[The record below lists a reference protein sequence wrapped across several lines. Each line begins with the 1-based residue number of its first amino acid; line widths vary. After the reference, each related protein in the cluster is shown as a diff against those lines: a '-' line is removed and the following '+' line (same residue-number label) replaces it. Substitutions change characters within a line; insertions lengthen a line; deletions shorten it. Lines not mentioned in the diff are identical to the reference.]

1 MDYIVSPQN
10 SHVDD
15 LPLMSWYLDIS
26 SVLFSGLSSINQMVK
41 TLQKK

>member
-15 LPLMSWYLDIS
+15 LPLMSWYLDMGPLGS
-26 SVLFSGLSSINQMVK
+26 K
-41 TLQKK
+41 WD